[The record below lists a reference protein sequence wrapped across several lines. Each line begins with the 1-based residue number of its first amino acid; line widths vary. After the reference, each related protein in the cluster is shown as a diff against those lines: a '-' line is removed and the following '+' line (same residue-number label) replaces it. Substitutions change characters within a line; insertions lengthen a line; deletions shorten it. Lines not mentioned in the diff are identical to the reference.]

1 MLLISTLDFNHSSSS
16 NNGGFS
22 VILKAE
28 IELMPVSSSVFFPT
42 DETTFHG
49 QIRFLSLH
57 VQGEWI
63 FLAALAALFPPLF
76 R

>member
-1 MLLISTLDFNHSSSS
+1 M
-16 NNGGFS
+16 
-22 VILKAE
+22 ILKAE